1 VNRSR
6 GLPLALGAAAVL
18 ALGAPAWGYVR
29 TTSNSG
35 YPLHWGR
42 RSLGATVHANVTP
55 PGLTR
60 ATYLQAVRAAANTW
74 SGSALGCTDIA
85 IQLTESDDPFP
96 GVAPDGQS
104 HVTFVIENW
113 EYASDVLALTSVYSH
128 GSVLFDGDIEING
141 VDHQWA
147 DVAQG
152 DAAGREDVQ
161 NVLTHEFGHFL
172 GFEHTCYT
180 VDSRDL
186 PRPVDNRGQP
196 VPDCDNAP
204 AEVQATTMFPSARVV
219 GDTSKRDLAPDDI
232 QAVCDV
238 YPPDNGCSLGRHPG
252 RAGGGGALALALL
265 LGLPRRRRHQRQS

>member
-1 VNRSR
+1 VSRSR
-6 GLPLALGAAAVL
+6 GLPIALGAAAVL

-42 RSLGATVHANVTP
+42 RSLGATLHAGVTP
-55 PGLTR
+55 PGLAR
-60 ATYLQAVRAAANTW
+60 ATFVQAAHAAASTW
-74 SGSALGCTDIA
+74 GGSALGCTDIA
-85 IQLTESDDPFP
+85 IQLTDSDDPFP

-104 HVTFVIENW
+104 HVAFVLENW
-113 EYASDVLALTSVYSH
+113 EYGTDVLALTSVYSH
-128 GSVLFDGDIEING
+128 GSVLFDGDVEING
-141 VDHQWA
+141 VDHLWA
-147 DVAQG
+147 DVAADG
-152 DAAGREDVQ
+152 LANHEDVQ

-180 VDSRDL
+180 VDGRGL
-186 PRPVDNRGQP
+186 ARPVDNRGQP
-196 VPDCDNAP
+196 VPDCETAS
-204 AEVQATTMFPSARVV
+204 AEVQATTMFPSAHV

-252 RAGGGGALALALL
+252 RAGGAGALALALV
-265 LGLPRRRRHQRQS
+265 LGALRGRLGRGT